1 MSLRLRLLCAFGYVL
16 LFAIIALEVPL
27 TLNFSRRVDSEIK
40 AEASAGAQGVAAAAS
55 GRLTDTPALADLAR
69 RQARRLGGRVIVV
82 DARARVLVDSDGS
95 AARGTSYAS
104 RPEIA
109 QALKGATTSQGT
121 RHSDSLKTDLLY
133 TAVPVVDAGRAT
145 GAVRVTQSVK
155 AVRDEVRRDVLALLA
170 LGAAVLALG
179 LGLAWAIAGSLSRPL
194 RGLSRT
200 ARRIA
205 GGDLEARATPTGSTE
220 QVEVA
225 TAFNDMTERLVRA
238 LDAQRDFVANAS
250 HQLRTPLTG
259 LRLRLESASLRA
271 QDPDLRRDLVAGER
285 EAERLAKLLSNLLR
299 LAQEGQPPA
308 TATSVALAD
317 VAERAADRWR
327 DQAEL
332 DGHAI
337 EIGGAGDPRVRAAA
351 GDLDTIM
358 DNLVENALNYTAPD
372 TAVHIEWGLDGGDAY
387 IAVLDR
393 GGGIDDADA
402 ERVFD
407 RFYRGAASRGGSVPG
422 TGLGLAIVDALAR
435 RWGASATLANQPG
448 GGARAELRFPAVTA
462 PMTTVPDAPTTTP
475 TVAP

>member
-1 MSLRLRLLCAFGYVL
+1 MSLRVRLLFAFGYVL

-40 AEASAGAQGVAAAAS
+40 AEASSGAQGVAAAAS
-55 GRLTDTPALADLAR
+55 GRLTDPPALAALAR
-69 RQARRLGGRVIVV
+69 QQARRLGGRVIVV
-82 DARARVLVDSDGS
+82 DARGRVLVDSDGS
-95 AARGTSYAS
+95 AARGASYAS
-104 RPEIA
+104 RPEIGR
-109 QALKGATTSQGT
+109 ALEGAAAQGT

-133 TAVPVVDAGRAT
+133 TAVPIVDAGRAT
-145 GAVRVTQSVK
+145 GAVRLTQSVK
-155 AVRDEVRRDVLALLA
+155 AVRDEVRRDVLALIA

-179 LGLAWAIAGSLSRPL
+179 LGLAWAIAGSMSRPL
-194 RGLSRT
+194 RGLART

-205 GGDLEARATPTGSTE
+205 GGDLDARATPTGSTE

-259 LRLRLESASLRA
+259 LRLRLESAGLRA

-317 VAERAADRWR
+317 VAQRAAERWR

-337 EIGGAGDPRVRAAA
+337 EVAGDGDPRVRASP

-372 TAVHIEWGLDGGDAY
+372 TAVRIEWGLGAGDAY
-387 IAVLDR
+387 IAVLDQ
-393 GGGIDDADA
+393 GDGIDDADA
-402 ERVFD
+402 ERIFD
-407 RFYRGAASRGGSVPG
+407 RFYRGAASRGGTVPG

-435 RWGASATLANQPG
+435 RWAANATLANRPG
-448 GGARAELRFPAVTA
+448 GGARAELRFGAVPAPA
-462 PMTTVPDAPTTTP
+462 PSPA
-475 TVAP
+475 AAR

>member
-1 MSLRLRLLCAFGYVL
+1 MSLRLRLVLAFGYVL

-27 TLNFSRRVDSEIK
+27 TLNFSRRVDSEIR

-55 GRLTDTPALADLAR
+55 GRLANPPALDTLAR
-69 RQARRLGGRVIVV
+69 QQARRLGGRVIVV
-82 DARARVLVDSDGS
+82 DNTGRVLVDSDGA

-109 QALKGATTSQGT
+109 QALRGATPQGT
-121 RHSDSLKTDLLY
+121 RHSDSLNADLLY
-133 TAVPVVDAGRAT
+133 TALPIVDAGRAV
-145 GAVRVTQSVK
+145 GAVRLTQSVK
-155 AVRDEVRRDVLALLA
+155 AVHDEVRRDVVALLA

-194 RGLSRT
+194 RGLART
-200 ARRIA
+200 ARQIA
-205 GGDLEARATPTGSTE
+205 AGDLRTRATPTGSTE

-225 TAFNDMTERLVRA
+225 NAFNDMTDRLVRA

-271 QDPDLRRDLVAGER
+271 EDPDLKRDLMAGEL
-285 EAERLAKLLSNLLR
+285 ETERLAKLLSNLLR
-299 LAQEGQPPA
+299 LAQDGQPLT
-308 TATSVALAD
+308 TATSIALAG

-327 DQAEL
+327 DQAER

-337 EIGGAGDPRVRAAA
+337 ELAGAGEPHVRASA
-351 GDLDTIM
+351 GDLDTM
-358 DNLVENALNYTAPD
+358 VDNLVENALNYTAPD
-372 TAVHIEWGLDGGDAY
+372 TPIRIEWGHDAGDTF

-393 GGGIDDADA
+393 GDGVDADEA

-407 RFYRGAASRGGSVPG
+407 RFYRGSASRGGAVPG
-422 TGLGLAIVDALAR
+422 TGLGLAIVDALAG
-435 RWGASATLANQPG
+435 RWGARAALTGRPG
-448 GGARAELRFPAVTA
+448 GGTRAELRFPGSTA
-462 PMTTVPDAPTTTP
+462 LAPVSAGDHAPTSTVTP
-475 TVAP
+475 

>member
-16 LFAIIALEVPL
+16 LFAILALEVPL
-27 TLNFSRRVDSEIK
+27 TLNFSRRVDSEIR

-55 GRLTDTPALADLAR
+55 GALTDPPALAALAR
-69 RQARRLGGRVIVV
+69 WQARRLGGRVIVV
-82 DARARVLVDSDGS
+82 DARGRVLVDSDGA
-95 AARGTSYAS
+95 AARGAPYAS

-109 QALKGATTSQGT
+109 RALGGVTAQGT
-121 RHSDSLKTDLLY
+121 RHSDSLNADLLY
-133 TAVPVVDAGRAT
+133 TAVPIVDAGRAT
-145 GAVRVTQSVK
+145 GAVRLTQSVK
-155 AVRDEVRRDVLALLA
+155 AVRREVRRDVLALIA

-194 RGLSRT
+194 RGLART

-205 GGDLEARATPTGSTE
+205 AGDLHARATPAGSTE

-225 TAFNDMTERLVRA
+225 NAFNDMTERLVRA

-285 EAERLAKLLSNLLR
+285 ETERLAKLLSNLLR
-299 LAQEGQPPA
+299 LAQDGQPPP
-308 TATSVALAD
+308 TATSIPLAG

-337 EIGGAGDPRVRAAA
+337 ELAGDGQPQVRASA
-351 GDLDTIM
+351 GDLDTVV

-372 TAVHIEWGLDGGDAY
+372 TPIRIEWGLDAHEPF
-387 IAVLDR
+387 IAVLDQGR
-393 GGGIDDADA
+393 GIGDDEA
-402 ERVFD
+402 ERLFD
-407 RFYRGAASRGGSVPG
+407 RFYRGSASRGARVPG
-422 TGLGLAIVDALAR
+422 TGLGLAIVGALAR
-435 RWGASATLANQPG
+435 RWGARAALTNRPG

-462 PMTTVPDAPTTTP
+462 PVATAPDAPATTP

>member
-1 MSLRLRLLCAFGYVL
+1 MSLRLRLVFAFGYVL

-40 AEASAGAQGVAAAAS
+40 AEASAGAHAIAAVAS
-55 GRLTDTPALADLAR
+55 GQLDDRATLAR
-69 RQARRLGGRVIVV
+69 LARDQGRRLGGRVIVV
-82 DARARVLVDSDGS
+82 DARGRVVVDSDG
-95 AARGTSYAS
+95 AAPAGASYAS

-109 QALKGATTSQGT
+109 EALRGATAQGT
-121 RHSDSLKTDLLY
+121 RHSDSLNADLLY

-145 GAVRVTQSVK
+145 GAVRLTQSVK
-155 AVRDEVRRDVLALLA
+155 AVHDEVRRDVLALLG

-194 RGLSRT
+194 RGLART

-205 GGDLEARATPTGSTE
+205 GGDLDARATPKGSSE

-225 TAFNDMTERLVRA
+225 NAFNDMTDRLVRA

-271 QDPDLRRDLVAGER
+271 DDPDVARDLAAGER
-285 EAERLAKLLSNLLR
+285 ETERLAKLLTNLLR
-299 LAQEGQPPA
+299 LAQDGQPPPTAA
-308 TATSVALAD
+308 TIGLSD

-327 DQAEL
+327 EQAER

-337 EIGGAGDPRVRAAA
+337 ELGGARGPCVHAAM
-351 GDLDTIM
+351 GDLETMI
-358 DNLVENALNYTAPD
+358 DNLVENALIYTAPG
-372 TAVHIEWGLDGGDAY
+372 TPIRIEWGGEDGDAF
-387 IAVLDR
+387 IAVLDHGR
-393 GGGIDDADA
+393 GIDDDEAD
-402 ERVFD
+402 RVFD
-407 RFYRGAASRGGSVPG
+407 RFYRGRASHDGTPG

-435 RWGASATLANQPG
+435 RWGGRAALANRPE
-448 GGARAELRFPAVTA
+448 GGARAELRFPAVA
-462 PMTTVPDAPTTTP
+462 APTP
-475 TVAP
+475 SGAAAR

>member
-1 MSLRLRLLCAFGYVL
+1 MSLRLRLLGAFGYVL

-55 GRLTDTPALADLAR
+55 GRLTDPPALAALAR
-69 RQARRLGGRVIVV
+69 QQARRLGGRVIVV
-82 DARARVLVDSDGS
+82 DARGRVLVDSDSS

-104 RPEIA
+104 RPEIG
-109 QALKGATTSQGT
+109 QALRGATSQGT
-121 RHSDSLKTDLLY
+121 RHSDSLNADLLY
-133 TAVPVVDAGRAT
+133 TAVPIVDAGRAT
-145 GAVRVTQSVK
+145 GAVRLTQSVK
-155 AVRDEVRRDVLALLA
+155 AVRDEVRRDVLALIA
-170 LGAAVLALG
+170 LGAGVLALG

-194 RGLSRT
+194 RGLART
-200 ARRIA
+200 ARQIA
-205 GGDLEARATPTGSTE
+205 AGDLKARATPTGSTE

-299 LAQEGQPPA
+299 LAQEGQPAA

-337 EIGGAGDPRVRAAA
+337 ELAGDGDPRVRASR

-358 DNLVENALNYTAPD
+358 DNLVENALNYTALD
-372 TAVHIEWGLDGGDAY
+372 TAVRIEWGLDAGDPY
-387 IAVLDR
+387 LAVLDR

-435 RWGASATLANQPG
+435 RWAARATLSNRPG
-448 GGARAELRFPAVTA
+448 GGARAELRFAHVTA
-462 PMTTVPDAPTTTP
+462 PMATSPDASTAAPTI
-475 TVAP
+475 AP

>member
-1 MSLRLRLLCAFGYVL
+1 MSLRLRLVLAFGYVL

-55 GRLTDTPALADLAR
+55 GRLTDAPALTALAR
-69 RQARRLGGRVIVV
+69 EQARRLGGRVIVV
-82 DARARVLVDSDGS
+82 DARGRVLVDSDGA
-95 AARGTSYAS
+95 AARGAPYSS

-109 QALKGATTSQGT
+109 QALNGATAQGT
-121 RHSDSLKTDLLY
+121 RHSDSLDADLLY
-133 TAVPVVDAGRAT
+133 TAVPVVDAGRAA
-145 GAVRVTQSVK
+145 GAVRLTQSVK
-155 AVRDEVRRDVLALLA
+155 AVNDEVRRAVLALLA

-194 RGLSRT
+194 RGLART
-200 ARRIA
+200 ARQIA
-205 GGDLEARATPTGSTE
+205 AGDLRTRATPTGSAE

-225 TAFNDMTERLVRA
+225 NAFNDMTDRLVRA

-271 QDPDLRRDLVAGER
+271 DDPDLKRDLIAGEL
-285 EAERLAKLLSNLLR
+285 ETERLAKLLSNLLR
-299 LAQEGQPPA
+299 LAQDGQPVT
-308 TATSVALAD
+308 TATSIALAG
-317 VAERAADRWR
+317 VAERAAERWR

-337 EIGGAGDPRVRAAA
+337 ELGGDGVPHVHASA
-351 GDLDTIM
+351 GDLDTM
-358 DNLVENALNYTAPD
+358 VDNLVENALNYTAPD
-372 TAVHIEWGLDGGDAY
+372 TPIRIEWGRDTGQAF

-393 GGGIDDADA
+393 GEGIDPEEA

-407 RFYRGAASRGGSVPG
+407 RFYRGSAGRGGSVPG
-422 TGLGLAIVDALAR
+422 TGLGLAIVDALVR
-435 RWGASATLANQPG
+435 RWGARATLTARPG
-448 GGARAELRFPAVTA
+448 GGTRAELRFPATGA
-462 PMTTVPDAPTTTP
+462 PAPEPASDAAPTTTVTP
-475 TVAP
+475 